1 MSVFKSSLGS
11 LGTIVGTA
19 GGAFLGGPAGAVVGG
34 SVLGALG
41 DAYSQDYLSR
51 QEMKRNIALWE
62 MQNAYN
68 TPAEQM
74 KRFKEAGLNP
84 NLIYQQT
91 NTAGAVGSSYSQKNV
106 ERISPLLM
114 AQMQQVDA
122 QTQNA
127 LAQADSAYWQ
137 AGINQYAAT
146 RMNALSRI
154 AQYDADYAEAQHK
167 LFIKTGKI
175 PERYAKT
182 DIDSELG
189 GVIATLFR
197 RYYEK

>member
-1 MSVFKSSLGS
+1 MGAFKGSLGS
-11 LGTIVGTA
+11 LGTIAGTVG
-19 GGAFLGGPAGAVVGG
+19 GGLLAGPAGAVVGG

-41 DAYSQDYLSR
+41 TSYSQDYLSR
-51 QEMKRNIALWE
+51 QEMKRNIALWN

-84 NLIYQQT
+84 NLIYGQT
-91 NTAGAVGSSYSQKNV
+91 NTAGSVGSYSQKNV
-106 ERISPLLM
+106 DHISPLLM

-146 RMNALSRI
+146 RMNALARM
-154 AQYDADYAEAQHK
+154 AQYEADYAEEEHK
-167 LFIKTGKI
+167 LFKRTHKI
-175 PERYAKT
+175 PERYART
-182 DIDSELG
+182 DVSSEVAG
-189 GVIATLFR
+189 TVAALFR
-197 RYYEK
+197 RYYTKE

>member
-1 MSVFKSSLGS
+1 MGFLKGSLGS
-11 LGTIVGTA
+11 LGTIVGTV
-19 GGAFLGGPAGAVVGG
+19 GGGLLAGPAGAVVGG

-41 DAYSQDYLSR
+41 TAYSQDYLSR
-51 QEMKRNIALWE
+51 QEMNRNIALWN

-84 NLIYQQT
+84 NLIYGQT
-91 NTAGAVGSSYSQKNV
+91 NTAGSIGSYSQKNV
-106 ERISPLLM
+106 DHISPLLM

-146 RMNALSRI
+146 RMNALARI
-154 AQYDADYAEAQHK
+154 AQHDAEYSQAQYD
-167 LFIKTGKI
+167 LFKKTGKI
-175 PERYAKT
+175 PERYART
-182 DIDSELG
+182 DLSSEGAGIL
-189 GVIATLFR
+189 ATLFR
-197 RYYEK
+197 NNI

>member
-1 MSVFKSSLGS
+1 MGFFKGSLGS
-11 LGTIVGTA
+11 LGTIAGTVG
-19 GGAFLGGPAGAVVGG
+19 GGLLAGPAGAVVGG

-41 DAYSQDYLSR
+41 NSYSQDYLSR
-51 QEMKRNIALWE
+51 QERDRNIALWN

-84 NLIYQQT
+84 NLIYNQT
-91 NTAGAVGSSYSQKNV
+91 NTAGSIGSYSQKNV
-106 ERISPLLM
+106 DHISPLLM

-137 AGINQYAAT
+137 AGINQYSAT
-146 RMNALSRI
+146 RMNALARI
-154 AQYDADYAEAQHK
+154 AQYDADYAEAEHK
-167 LFIKTGKI
+167 IWKKTGKI
-175 PERYAKT
+175 PEHYART
-182 DIDSELG
+182 QWQGELTG
-189 GVIATLFR
+189 FVKGLYNQIF
-197 RYYEK
+197 